1 MPSPGRRNPIAAICA
16 LDDITTSV
24 HAAQI
29 DPSEIRRA
37 FGLLTRSTRWRWVGL
52 LPLALAGAAAEA
64 IGALTVFA
72 LLRVIADPA
81 SVDRL
86 PVASTLRHVMT
97 IDDPRAAIT
106 AVAVLLATVYVL
118 RNALLTASAWVRA
131 RVMYGS
137 VAELSR
143 RAFTAYL
150 RAPFALSS
158 ARNAAAMI
166 QRVQRA
172 SDVVPTLV
180 LASVINIIAEALVVA
195 GLVLLLAVTAPLITL
210 LAVSGTALLLL
221 VPGLLTSQVFARW
234 GQLERGI
241 DTDLLQQVHEAL
253 GGLKEV
259 KLNERESFFEG
270 RFGAL
275 RERLLRIQ
283 RKRDVLNEGLRV
295 GVETAFALILVL
307 VIVALTR
314 RGGDGGYIVSVLGL
328 YAYAGFR
335 LIPSINRITLNVN
348 SLRHGLP
355 FASDLADELSALG
368 PIAAGQSA
376 GDAGTT
382 PLSQAI
388 VFDGVSYTYAP
399 GSPAA
404 VSAIDITIE
413 RGQSVGIIG
422 PTGAGKSTLLD
433 LLLGLIEPTSGRVL
447 VDGRDIR
454 TAPRAWRRQIGY
466 VSQTPYLLDDSLR
479 RNVAFGLPG
488 DTIDEARLRD
498 AVSAAQLDD
507 VVVALPQGLDTT
519 LGDRG
524 ARLSGGQRQRVA
536 IARALYRD
544 PAVLVLDE
552 ATAALDLETEREVTR
567 AIEALQGTRTVI
579 VVAHRLSTVRRCDR
593 IILLREG
600 RVAAVGAYAEL
611 HATDPH
617 FRRLVEADGTS

>member
-1 MPSPGRRNPIAAICA
+1 MAISA
-16 LDDITTSV
+16 LNDITTSV
-24 HAAQI
+24 RTAQI

-37 FGLLTRSTRWRWVGL
+37 FGLLTRSTRLRWAGL

-72 LLRVIADPA
+72 LLRVIADPT

-86 PVASTLRHVMT
+86 PVTSTLRRVMT
-97 IDDPRAAIT
+97 IDDPRAAIV
-106 AVAVLLATVYVL
+106 AVAALLAGVYVV
-118 RNALLTASAWVRA
+118 RNALLTTSAWARA
-131 RVMYGS
+131 SVMYGS

-143 RAFTAYL
+143 RAYTAYL
-150 RAPFALSS
+150 RAPFALAG
-158 ARNAAAMI
+158 ARNSAAMI

-180 LASVINIIAEALVVA
+180 LASVINVIAEALVVT
-195 GLVLLLAVTAPLITL
+195 GLVLLLAVTAPLVTL

-221 VPGLLTSQVFARW
+221 VPGLLTSHVFARW
-234 GQLERGI
+234 GQLERGLE
-241 DTDLLQQVHEAL
+241 TDLLQQVHEGL

-259 KLNERESFFEG
+259 KLNEREAFFED

-275 RERLLRIQ
+275 RERLSRIR
-283 RKRDVLNEGLRV
+283 RKHEVLNEGLRV
-295 GVETAFALILVL
+295 GVETAFALILVV
-307 VIVALTR
+307 VIMALTR
-314 RGGDGGYIVSVLGL
+314 RGGEGGYIVSVLGL

-335 LIPSINRITLNVN
+335 LIPSINRITLNLN

-368 PIAAGQSA
+368 PIASGEPV
-376 GDAGTT
+376 GDAGTM
-382 PLSQAI
+382 PLSKAI

-404 VSAIDITIE
+404 VSGIDVTIE

-447 VDGRDIR
+447 VDGLDIR
-454 TAPRAWRRQIGY
+454 AAPRAWRRQIGY

-488 DTIDEARLRD
+488 DTIDEQRLRD
-498 AVSAAQLDD
+498 AISAAQLDD
-507 VVVALPQGLDTT
+507 VVGTLPQGLDTT

-552 ATAALDLETEREVTR
+552 ATAALDLQTEREVTR

-579 VVAHRLSTVRRCDR
+579 VVAHRLSTVRHCDR
-593 IILLREG
+593 IIVLREG

-611 HATDPH
+611 RATDPH
-617 FRRLVEADGTS
+617 FQRLVEADGTS

>member
-1 MPSPGRRNPIAAICA
+1 VR
-16 LDDITTSV
+16 V
-24 HAAQI
+24 AQI
-29 DPSEIRRA
+29 DPSEIGRA

-72 LLRVIADPA
+72 LLRVIADPT

-86 PVASTLRHVMT
+86 PVTSTLRLVMT
-97 IDDPRAAIT
+97 IDDPRAAIV
-106 AVAVLLATVYVL
+106 AVAALLAGVYVV

-143 RAFTAYL
+143 RAYTAYL
-150 RAPFALSS
+150 RAPFALAG
-158 ARNAAAMI
+158 ARNSAAMI

-180 LASVINIIAEALVVA
+180 LASVINIIAEVLVVA
-195 GLVLLLAVTAPLITL
+195 GLVLLLAVTAPLVTL

-234 GQLERGI
+234 GQLERGLE
-241 DTDLLQQVHEAL
+241 TDLLQQVHEGL

-259 KLNERESFFEG
+259 KLNERESFFEA

-275 RERLLRIQ
+275 RERLVRIQ

-314 RGGDGGYIVSVLGL
+314 RGGEGGYIVSVLGL

-335 LIPSINRITLNVN
+335 LIPSINRITLNLN
-348 SLRHGLP
+348 SLRQGLP

-368 PIAAGQSA
+368 PIASGEPV
-376 GDAGTT
+376 GDAGTM
-382 PLSQAI
+382 PLSKAI

-399 GSPAA
+399 GRPAA
-404 VSAIDITIE
+404 VSGIDVTIE
-413 RGQSVGIIG
+413 RGQSIGIIG

-433 LLLGLIEPTSGRVL
+433 LLLGLVEPTSGCVL

-488 DTIDEARLRD
+488 DTIDEPRLRD

-507 VVVALPQGLDTT
+507 VVVALPQGLDTM

-593 IILLREG
+593 IIVLREG
-600 RVAAVGAYAEL
+600 RVAAVGTYADL
-611 HATDPH
+611 LATDPN
-617 FRRLVEADGTS
+617 FRRLVEADGTG

>member
-1 MPSPGRRNPIAAICA
+1 MRI
-16 LDDITTSV
+16 
-24 HAAQI
+24 AQI
-29 DPSEIRRA
+29 DPAQIRRA
-37 FGLLTRSTRWRWVGL
+37 FGLLGRPMRWRWVGL

-72 LLRVIADPA
+72 LLRVIADPT
-81 SVDRL
+81 SIDRL
-86 PVASTLRHVMT
+86 PVTSSLRRVMT
-97 IDDPRAAIT
+97 IDDPRAAIV
-106 AVAVLLATVYVL
+106 AVAALLAGVYVV
-118 RNALLTASAWVRA
+118 RNALLTASAWARA

-143 RAFTAYL
+143 HAYTAYL
-150 RAPFALSS
+150 RAPFALAG
-158 ARNAAAMI
+158 ARNSAAMI

-180 LASVINIIAEALVVA
+180 LASVINIIAEVLVVA
-195 GLVLLLAVTAPLITL
+195 GLVVLLAVTAPLVTL

-221 VPGLLTSQVFARW
+221 VPGLLTSRVFARW
-234 GQLERGI
+234 GQLERGLE
-241 DTDLLQQVHEAL
+241 TDLLQQVHEGL

-259 KLNERESFFEG
+259 KLNERESFFEA

-275 RERLLRIQ
+275 RERLSRIR
-283 RKRDVLNEGLRV
+283 RKHEVLNESLRV
-295 GVETAFALILVL
+295 GVETAFALILVF
-307 VIVALTR
+307 VIMALTR
-314 RGGDGGYIVSVLGL
+314 RGGEGGYIVSVLGL

-335 LIPSINRITLNVN
+335 LIPSINRITLNLN

-355 FASDLADELSALG
+355 FAADLADELSSLG
-368 PIAAGQSA
+368 PIASGEPV
-376 GDAGTT
+376 GGAGTM
-382 PLSQAI
+382 PVSKAI
-388 VFDGVSYTYAP
+388 VFDGVSYAYAP

-404 VSAIDITIE
+404 VSGIDVTIE
-413 RGQSVGIIG
+413 RGESIGIIG

-488 DTIDEARLRD
+488 DTIDESRLRD
-498 AVSAAQLDD
+498 AISAAQLDD
-507 VVVALPQGLDTT
+507 VVVTLPQGLDTT

-567 AIEALQGTRTVI
+567 AIESLQGTRTVI

-593 IILLREG
+593 IIVLREG
-600 RVAAVGAYAEL
+600 RVAAVGPYAHL
-611 HATDPH
+611 LATDPH
-617 FRRLVEADGTS
+617 FQRLVEADGTS

>member
-1 MPSPGRRNPIAAICA
+1 VR
-16 LDDITTSV
+16 V
-24 HAAQI
+24 AQI
-29 DPSEIRRA
+29 DPSEIGRA

-72 LLRVIADPA
+72 LLRVIADPT

-86 PVASTLRHVMT
+86 PVTSTLRLVMT
-97 IDDPRAAIT
+97 IDDPRAAIV
-106 AVAVLLATVYVL
+106 AVAALLAGVYVV

-143 RAFTAYL
+143 RAYTAYL
-150 RAPFALSS
+150 RAPFALAG
-158 ARNAAAMI
+158 ARNSAAMI

-180 LASVINIIAEALVVA
+180 LASVINIIAEVLVVA
-195 GLVLLLAVTAPLITL
+195 GLVLLLAVTAPLVTL

-234 GQLERGI
+234 GQLERGLE
-241 DTDLLQQVHEAL
+241 TDLLQQVHEGL

-259 KLNERESFFEG
+259 KLNERESFFEA

-314 RGGDGGYIVSVLGL
+314 RGGEGGYIVSVLGL

-335 LIPSINRITLNVN
+335 LIPSINRITLNLN
-348 SLRHGLP
+348 SLRQGLP

-368 PIAAGQSA
+368 PIASGEPV
-376 GDAGTT
+376 GDAGTM
-382 PLSQAI
+382 PLSKAI

-399 GSPAA
+399 GRPAA
-404 VSAIDITIE
+404 VSGMDVTIE
-413 RGQSVGIIG
+413 RGQSIGIIG

-433 LLLGLIEPTSGRVL
+433 LLLGLVEPTSGRVL

-488 DTIDEARLRD
+488 DTIDEPRLRN

-507 VVVALPQGLDTT
+507 VVVALPQGLDTM

-593 IILLREG
+593 IIVLREG
-600 RVAAVGAYAEL
+600 RVAAVGTYADL
-611 HATDPH
+611 LATDPN
-617 FRRLVEADGTS
+617 FRRLVEADGTG

>member
-1 MPSPGRRNPIAAICA
+1 MPSFGRRNPIAAICA
-16 LDDITTSV
+16 LNDITTSV
-24 HAAQI
+24 RTAQI

-37 FGLLTRSTRWRWVGL
+37 FGLLTRSTRWRWMGL

-86 PVASTLRHVMT
+86 PVTAMLRRLMT
-97 IDDPRAAIT
+97 IDDPRTAIVAFAA
-106 AVAVLLATVYVL
+106 LLAGVYVV
-118 RNALLTASAWVRA
+118 RNALLTASAWARA
-131 RVMYGS
+131 RVVHGS

-143 RAFTAYL
+143 RAYTAYL
-150 RAPFALSS
+150 RAPFAL
-158 ARNAAAMI
+158 AGTRNSAAMT

-172 SDVVPTLV
+172 SEVVPTLV
-180 LASVINIIAEALVVA
+180 LASVVNIVAEALVVA
-195 GLVLLLAVTAPLITL
+195 GLVLLLAVTAPLVTL
-210 LAVSGTALLLL
+210 LAVAGTALLLL
-221 VPGLLTSQVFARW
+221 LPGLLTSPLFSRW
-234 GQLERGI
+234 GHQERSLE
-241 DTDLLQQVHEAL
+241 TDLLQQVHEGL

-259 KLNERESFFEG
+259 KLNERERFFEA
-270 RFGAL
+270 RFGAI
-275 RERLLRIQ
+275 RERLSRI
-283 RKRDVLNEGLRV
+283 RRRHEVLNEGLRV
-295 GVETAFALILVL
+295 GVETAFALILVV
-307 VIVALTR
+307 VIMALTA
-314 RGGDGGYIVSVLGL
+314 RGERGAIVSLLGL

-335 LIPSINRITLNVN
+335 LIPSINRITLNLN

-355 FASDLADELSALG
+355 FASDLAGELSVLT
-368 PIAAGQSA
+368 PDVSTEGQ
-376 GDAGTT
+376 DTIR
-382 PLSQAI
+382 PLVFAKAI
-388 VFDGVSYTYAP
+388 TLEGVSYAYGPDSAP
-399 GSPAA
+399 A
-404 VSAIDITIE
+404 VSSVNLTIE
-413 RGQSVGIIG
+413 RGQSVGIVG

-447 VDGRDIR
+447 VDGHDIR
-454 TAPRAWRRQIGY
+454 KTPRAWQRQIGY
-466 VSQTPYLLDDSLR
+466 VSQTPYLLDDTVR

-524 ARLSGGQRQRVA
+524 SRLSGGQRQRVA

-593 IILLREG
+593 IVVLREG
-600 RVAAVGAYAEL
+600 RVVAVGAYTEL
-611 HATDPH
+611 LATDPH
-617 FRRLVEADGTS
+617 FQRLVDADSAP

>member
-1 MPSPGRRNPIAAICA
+1 MAISA
-16 LDDITTSV
+16 LNDITTSV
-24 HAAQI
+24 RTAQI
-29 DPSEIRRA
+29 DPAQIRRA
-37 FGLLTRSTRWRWVGL
+37 FGLLGRPMRWRWVGL

-64 IGALTVFA
+64 IGALAVFA
-72 LLRVIADPA
+72 LLRVIADPT

-86 PVASTLRHVMT
+86 PVASTLRRVMT
-97 IDDPRAAIT
+97 IDDPRAAIV
-106 AVAVLLATVYVL
+106 AVAALLAGVYVV
-118 RNALLTASAWVRA
+118 RNALLTASAWARA

-143 RAFTAYL
+143 RAYTAYL
-150 RAPFALSS
+150 RAPFALAG
-158 ARNAAAMI
+158 ARNSAAMI

-180 LASVINIIAEALVVA
+180 LASVINIIAEVLVVA
-195 GLVLLLAVTAPLITL
+195 GLVLLLAVTAPLVTL

-221 VPGLLTSQVFARW
+221 VPGLLTSHVFARW
-234 GQLERGI
+234 GQLERGLE
-241 DTDLLQQVHEAL
+241 TDLLQQVHEGL

-259 KLNERESFFEG
+259 KLNERESFFED

-275 RERLLRIQ
+275 RERLSRIR
-283 RKRDVLNEGLRV
+283 RKHEVLNEGLRV

-307 VIVALTR
+307 VIMALTR
-314 RGGDGGYIVSVLGL
+314 RGGEGGYIVSVLGL

-335 LIPSINRITLNVN
+335 LIPSINRITLNLN

-368 PIAAGQSA
+368 PIASGEPV
-376 GDAGTT
+376 GDAGTM
-382 PLSQAI
+382 PLSKAI

-404 VSAIDITIE
+404 VSGIDVTIE

-454 TAPRAWRRQIGY
+454 AAPRAWRRQIGY

-488 DTIDEARLRD
+488 DTIDEPRLRD
-498 AVSAAQLDD
+498 AISAAQLDD
-507 VVVALPQGLDTT
+507 VVVTLPQGLDTT

-593 IILLREG
+593 IIVLREG

-611 HATDPH
+611 LATDPH
-617 FRRLVEADGTS
+617 FQRLVEADGTS